1 VQAVHTGTRPPRFS
15 HRSPTIV
22 ALLVMG
28 WVCCLVIAP
37 FWGVASAQT
46 TGSQPVFSIQAPPG
60 LVGATRAAGPGPVA
74 NYFQP
79 VEIRGPHGLQI
90 AFADRNGFTEFHN
103 LPVTVGL
110 LVGRVYRLKVAGI
123 PQAEGVELF
132 PSLEVIDRLYPPP
145 GQERH
150 FPIIVE
156 LHPDDLR
163 LATAAKYVTRV
174 IYLEDPQQA
183 LPVAE
188 GNSGQLWFEVR
199 PDQDPLAVADA
210 LGRPLVIVRLGGRI
224 PLPEEESDP
233 AFLFGSPPLVVFP
246 PKVKVL
252 PGPPSRNSPATLP
265 QPTPE
270 GRRP

>member
-1 VQAVHTGTRPPRFS
+1 VQAVRTRTRPPRFAYW
-15 HRSPTIV
+15 RSTVV
-22 ALLVMG
+22 ALLV
-28 WVCCLVIAP
+28 V
-37 FWGVASAQT
+37 WGVPSLPVDQFCGVAFSQT
-46 TGSQPVFSIQAPPG
+46 TGLQPIFSMQAPPG

-79 VEIRGPHGLQI
+79 VEIRGPHGLQV
-90 AFADRNGFTEFHN
+90 AFADKNGFTEFHN

-145 GQERH
+145 GQELH

-163 LATAAKYVTRV
+163 LAMEGKYVTRV
-174 IYLEDPQQA
+174 VYLEDPQQA

-188 GNSGQLWFEVR
+188 GTGGQLWFEVR
-199 PDQDPLAVADA
+199 HDQDPLAVADA
-210 LGRPLVIVRLGGRI
+210 LGRPLVIVRLGGRV

-252 PGPPSRNSPATLP
+252 PGPPSGNSPATAP
-265 QPTPE
+265 QPIPE